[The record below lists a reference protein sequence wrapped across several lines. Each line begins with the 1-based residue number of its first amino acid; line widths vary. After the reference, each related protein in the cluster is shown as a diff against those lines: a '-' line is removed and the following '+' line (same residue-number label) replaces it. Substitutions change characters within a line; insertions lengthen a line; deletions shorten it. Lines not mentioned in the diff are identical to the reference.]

1 MSMKLST
8 FRTCV
13 PVLFEPSETRS
24 RKLVGFLSRDSV
36 HKLWFVHFWI
46 QGLSNEQIQ
55 IFIFE
60 IRWIGV
66 ITIDYS
72 GFIMLLVVYW
82 DSSQNNFNMENYFTH
97 TGAQQVLPSPTP
109 SAQLD
114 SGKKEHSESSK
125 KRKRRV
131 LFTKAQTF
139 VLERRF
145 QQQRY
150 LSAPEREELARI
162 VNLTPAQVKIWFQNH
177 RYKYRKQIN
186 ERGPWDKP
194 YSPLSQGALLN
205 GSGQFCSCVSPS
217 CSYLTS
223 APYQGDYLHY
233 PTAVNSPYIQPTTF
247 W

>member
-1 MSMKLST
+1 
-8 FRTCV
+8 
-13 PVLFEPSETRS
+13 
-24 RKLVGFLSRDSV
+24 
-36 HKLWFVHFWI
+36 
-46 QGLSNEQIQ
+46 
-55 IFIFE
+55 
-60 IRWIGV
+60 
-66 ITIDYS
+66 
-72 GFIMLLVVYW
+72 MLLVVCW
-82 DSSQNNFNMENYFTH
+82 ESVKINSNMENSPFVFTDVQH
-97 TGAQQVLPSPTP
+97 VP

-114 SGKKEHSESSK
+114 SVKKTDQSEKEIK

-177 RYKYRKQIN
+177 RYKYRKQIS

-194 YSPLSQGALLN
+194 YSPLSGGALLN

-217 CSYLTS
+217 CSYLS
-223 APYQGDYLHY
+223 GSPYQGDYLHY
-233 PTAVNSPYIQPTTF
+233 PSPVHNSTYIQPTTY
-247 W
+247 WWKKLYRVNRTTRTNK

>member
-1 MSMKLST
+1 
-8 FRTCV
+8 
-13 PVLFEPSETRS
+13 
-24 RKLVGFLSRDSV
+24 
-36 HKLWFVHFWI
+36 
-46 QGLSNEQIQ
+46 
-55 IFIFE
+55 
-60 IRWIGV
+60 
-66 ITIDYS
+66 
-72 GFIMLLVVYW
+72 MLLVVYW
-82 DSSQNNFNMENYFTH
+82 VARQINFNLENRFIH
-97 TGAQQVLPSPTP
+97 AGVQQVLSSPTP

-114 SGKKEHSESSK
+114 SGKKEHSDSNK

-177 RYKYRKQIN
+177 RYKYRKQIS

-205 GSGQFCSCVSPS
+205 GPGQFCSCVSPS
-217 CSYLTS
+217 CSYLGS

-233 PTAVNSPYIQPTTF
+233 PTPVNSTYIQPTSYWWFDWKRALQEQIVVTVYCRKRNRVYLSNSSSVF
-247 W
+247 

>member
-1 MSMKLST
+1 
-8 FRTCV
+8 
-13 PVLFEPSETRS
+13 
-24 RKLVGFLSRDSV
+24 
-36 HKLWFVHFWI
+36 
-46 QGLSNEQIQ
+46 
-55 IFIFE
+55 
-60 IRWIGV
+60 
-66 ITIDYS
+66 
-72 GFIMLLVVYW
+72 MLLVVYW
-82 DSSQNNFNMENYFTH
+82 VTRHCNFNLENCFIH
-97 TGAQQVLPSPTP
+97 TGRVQQVLSSPNPS
-109 SAQLD
+109 SQLE
-114 SGKKEHSESSK
+114 SSKKEHFESNK

-177 RYKYRKQIN
+177 RYKYRKQIS

-205 GSGQFCSCVSPS
+205 GAGQLCSCISPS
-217 CSYLTS
+217 CSYLS
-223 APYQGDYLHY
+223 GAPYQGDYLHY
-233 PTAVNSPYIQPTTF
+233 PSPVNSTYMQPTTY

>member
-1 MSMKLST
+1 MSIQERRSFAIAIPGADDQDEDMDAQNIAKSSAQRVLS
-8 FRTCV
+8 
-13 PVLFEPSETRS
+13 
-24 RKLVGFLSRDSV
+24 
-36 HKLWFVHFWI
+36 
-46 QGLSNEQIQ
+46 
-55 IFIFE
+55 
-60 IRWIGV
+60 
-66 ITIDYS
+66 
-72 GFIMLLVVYW
+72 
-82 DSSQNNFNMENYFTH
+82 SS
-97 TGAQQVLPSPTP
+97 PP
-109 SAQLD
+109 SAQLN
-114 SGKKEHSESSK
+114 SGKKEQPEASK

-177 RYKYRKQIN
+177 RYKYRKQIS

-217 CSYLTS
+217 CSYLS
-223 APYQGDYLHY
+223 SPPYQGDYLHY
-233 PTAVNSPYIQPTTF
+233 PSPVNSTYIQPTTY

>member
-1 MSMKLST
+1 MRPFTRNANMGSFSIRDILNLPEDRIRSLNTKGEEQMS
-8 FRTCV
+8 
-13 PVLFEPSETRS
+13 FEDRS
-24 RKLVGFLSRDSV
+24 CTPRVQSSPDKPELTHAPEMAKSSV
-36 HKLWFVHFWI
+36 
-46 QGLSNEQIQ
+46 
-55 IFIFE
+55 
-60 IRWIGV
+60 
-66 ITIDYS
+66 
-72 GFIMLLVVYW
+72 
-82 DSSQNNFNMENYFTH
+82 
-97 TGAQQVLPSPTP
+97 QQVP
-109 SAQLD
+109 SAQVLD
-114 SGKKEHSESSK
+114 SGKKDQTEKDIK

-177 RYKYRKQIN
+177 RYKYRKQIS

-217 CSYLTS
+217 CTSYLS
-223 APYQGDYLHY
+223 GSPYHQGDYLHY
-233 PTAVNSPYIQPTTF
+233 PPPVNSTYIQPTTY

>member
-1 MSMKLST
+1 MRPFTRNVRMGSFSIRDILNLPEDRIRSLNSKSEEQMSFQDRSYPPQTLSS
-8 FRTCV
+8 
-13 PVLFEPSETRS
+13 PDEPEANAPETAKS
-24 RKLVGFLSRDSV
+24 SGQQTSVSQFDSV
-36 HKLWFVHFWI
+36 
-46 QGLSNEQIQ
+46 
-55 IFIFE
+55 
-60 IRWIGV
+60 
-66 ITIDYS
+66 
-72 GFIMLLVVYW
+72 
-82 DSSQNNFNMENYFTH
+82 
-97 TGAQQVLPSPTP
+97 
-109 SAQLD
+109 
-114 SGKKEHSESSK
+114 KKDHSDKDLK

-177 RYKYRKQIN
+177 RYKYRKQIS

-217 CSYLTS
+217 CNYLS
-223 APYQGDYLHY
+223 GSPYQGDYLHY
-233 PTAVNSPYIQPTTF
+233 PPSVNSSYIQPTTY

>member
-1 MSMKLST
+1 
-8 FRTCV
+8 
-13 PVLFEPSETRS
+13 
-24 RKLVGFLSRDSV
+24 
-36 HKLWFVHFWI
+36 
-46 QGLSNEQIQ
+46 
-55 IFIFE
+55 
-60 IRWIGV
+60 
-66 ITIDYS
+66 
-72 GFIMLLVVYW
+72 
-82 DSSQNNFNMENYFTH
+82 MENSPFVFTDVQH
-97 TGAQQVLPSPTP
+97 VP

-114 SGKKEHSESSK
+114 SVKKTDQSEKEIK

-177 RYKYRKQIN
+177 RYKYRKQIS

-194 YSPLSQGALLN
+194 YSPLSGGALLN

-217 CSYLTS
+217 CSYLS
-223 APYQGDYLHY
+223 GSPYQGDYLHY
-233 PTAVNSPYIQPTTF
+233 PSPVHNSTYIQPTTY

>member
-1 MSMKLST
+1 MEQEDRIRSLNTKSEEQMSFQDRSCTPRALSS
-8 FRTCV
+8 
-13 PVLFEPSETRS
+13 PDDQEPIHAPEMA
-24 RKLVGFLSRDSV
+24 K
-36 HKLWFVHFWI
+36 
-46 QGLSNEQIQ
+46 
-55 IFIFE
+55 
-60 IRWIGV
+60 
-66 ITIDYS
+66 
-72 GFIMLLVVYW
+72 
-82 DSSQNNFNMENYFTH
+82 SS
-97 TGAQQVLPSPTP
+97 AQQVT
-109 SAQLD
+109 SAHLD
-114 SGKKEHSESSK
+114 SGKKDQSEKEIK

-177 RYKYRKQIN
+177 RYKYRKQIS

-205 GSGQFCSCVSPS
+205 GTGQFCSCVSPS
-217 CSYLTS
+217 CSYLS
-223 APYQGDYLHY
+223 SSPYQGDYIHY
-233 PTAVNSPYIQPTTF
+233 PPSVNSTYIQPTTY

>member
-1 MSMKLST
+1 VVGVNLRFLPRARKAEKGEKMEREDRIRSMSTKAEEQMSMQD
-8 FRTCV
+8 R
-13 PVLFEPSETRS
+13 RS
-24 RKLVGFLSRDSV
+24 LM
-36 HKLWFVHFWI
+36 
-46 QGLSNEQIQ
+46 
-55 IFIFE
+55 
-60 IRWIGV
+60 IGIPGPDEKDEDTV
-66 ITIDYS
+66 AQDTAK
-72 GFIMLLVVYW
+72 
-82 DSSQNNFNMENYFTH
+82 SS
-97 TGAQQVLPSPTP
+97 AQQVLPSPTP

>member
-1 MSMKLST
+1 MFHDVTGSLLRTMSKAT
-8 FRTCV
+8 FNKDNS
-13 PVLFEPSETRS
+13 LFT
-24 RKLVGFLSRDSV
+24 FA
-36 HKLWFVHFWI
+36 
-46 QGLSNEQIQ
+46 
-55 IFIFE
+55 
-60 IRWIGV
+60 
-66 ITIDYS
+66 
-72 GFIMLLVVYW
+72 
-82 DSSQNNFNMENYFTH
+82 
-97 TGAQQVLPSPTP
+97 GAQQVVP
-109 SAQLD
+109 SAQVLD
-114 SGKKEHSESSK
+114 SSKKDQTEKHIK

-177 RYKYRKQIN
+177 RYKYRKQIS

-217 CSYLTS
+217 CTSYLS
-223 APYQGDYLHY
+223 GSPYHQGDYLHY
-233 PTAVNSPYIQPTTF
+233 PPPVNSTYIQPTTY

>member
-1 MSMKLST
+1 MNSKSEEQMSFQDRSYPPQTLSS
-8 FRTCV
+8 
-13 PVLFEPSETRS
+13 PDEPEANAPETAKS
-24 RKLVGFLSRDSV
+24 SGQQTSVSQFDSV
-36 HKLWFVHFWI
+36 
-46 QGLSNEQIQ
+46 
-55 IFIFE
+55 
-60 IRWIGV
+60 
-66 ITIDYS
+66 
-72 GFIMLLVVYW
+72 
-82 DSSQNNFNMENYFTH
+82 
-97 TGAQQVLPSPTP
+97 
-109 SAQLD
+109 
-114 SGKKEHSESSK
+114 KKDHSDKDLK

-177 RYKYRKQIN
+177 RYKYRKQIS

-217 CSYLTS
+217 CNYLS
-223 APYQGDYLHY
+223 GSPYQGDYLHY
-233 PTAVNSPYIQPTTF
+233 PPSVNSSYIQPTTY